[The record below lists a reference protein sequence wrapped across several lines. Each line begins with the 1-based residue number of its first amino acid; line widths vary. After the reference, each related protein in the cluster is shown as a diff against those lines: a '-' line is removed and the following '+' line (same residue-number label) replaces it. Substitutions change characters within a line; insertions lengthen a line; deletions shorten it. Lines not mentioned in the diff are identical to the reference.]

1 MSKKSHDGTM
11 FRESGGHIGLR
22 VINGRASTAIAIS
35 KPAIFNSINSTGHVV
50 VYYETHGG
58 TAPGGNA
65 FARSPTHK
73 VLGFPEVTIAGGA
86 AGVAI
91 FSGVMDV
98 KNLLTVTAGGFM
110 KWASATGVGAR
121 MAAATKGDVG
131 MIRGFWMET
140 TNTSST
146 ALAFVLPWM
155 I

>member
-1 MSKKSHDGTM
+1 VVN
-11 FRESGGHIGLR
+11 GL
-22 VINGRASTAIAIS
+22 ATTAIAIS
-35 KPAIFNSINSTGHVV
+35 KPAIFNSINSTGQIV

-73 VLGFPEVTIAGGA
+73 VIGFPEVAITGAGS
-86 AGVAI
+86 GVVI

-110 KWASATGVGAR
+110 KWASATGVGSR

-140 TNTSST
+140 TNTNST

>member
-1 MSKKSHDGTM
+1 MSKKLHDDIM
-11 FRESGGHIGLR
+11 FRESGGHIGLG
-22 VINGRASTAIAIS
+22 VVNGLATTAIAIS
-35 KPAIFNSINSTGHVV
+35 KPAIFNSINSTGQIV

-73 VLGFPEVTIAGGA
+73 VIGFPEVTIAGGG

-91 FSGVMDV
+91 FSGVMDLR
-98 KNLLTVTAGGFM
+98 NLKTVTSGGFL
-110 KWASATGVGAR
+110 KWSSTAGVGAR

-140 TNTSST
+140 TNTNST

>member
-1 MSKKSHDGTM
+1 MSKKSHNGTM
-11 FRESGGHIGLR
+11 FKETGGHIGLD
-22 VINGRASTAIAIS
+22 VVNGLATTSIAIS
-35 KPAIFNSINSTGHVV
+35 KPAIFNSINSTGEIV

-86 AGVAI
+86 AGVVI

-98 KNLLTVTAGGFM
+98 KNLLTVTAGGFL
-110 KWASATGVGAR
+110 KWASTAGVGGR
-121 MAAATKGDVG
+121 MGAATKGDVG